1 MSQNNM
7 IAFITVTDID
17 GSSIELNP
25 AAILMMQRA
34 INNDMP
40 CTKMTLSFGTVVMVT
55 QTPEEIAQL
64 QMDSLAKVMKSVM
77 ETTAQIVNEIDD
89 NLY

>member
-7 IAFITVTDID
+7 ISFITVTDID

-25 AAILMMQRA
+25 AGILMMQRT
-34 INNDMP
+34 INNDIP

-64 QMDSLAKVMKSVM
+64 QMDSIAKVMKSVM
-77 ETTAQIVNEIDD
+77 ETTAQLVNEMD
-89 NLY
+89 NDLY